1 MLRSMTAY
9 GRACCSTSFGR
20 LTIEIQSLNRRHLEI
35 VTSLPREW
43 LGFDADIKE
52 RLAKEVQRGHVS
64 VAVSAAFEKESPISV
79 TPNLPLVQQLK
90 GAWEKVAEAA
100 GTTLDAALCLGLM
113 AKEPGLLFYDVALK
127 DESECRNALM
137 QSLDLALKHLV
148 AMKRREGERLLVDIA
163 PRFDAM
169 RTTMRKIAER
179 APNTVERYRKRLKE
193 RLEEVLAGCVEN
205 EDKILREVS
214 IYAEKVDIAEEITRF
229 DSHLDQCEHLLKSE
243 AASVGKTFE
252 FVLQEMNREAN
263 TIASKGADV
272 EVARHVIAI
281 KAELE
286 RVREQI
292 QNVE

>member
-9 GRACCSTSFGR
+9 GRACCSTPFGR
-20 LTIEIQSLNRRHLEI
+20 LTVEIQSLNRRHLEI

-52 RLAKEVQRGHVS
+52 RVAKEVQRGHVS

-100 GTTLDAALCLGLM
+100 GVTLDSALCLGLM
-113 AKEPGLLFYDVALK
+113 AKEPGLLFYEVALK
-127 DESECRNALM
+127 DEAQCREALM
-137 QSLDLALKHLV
+137 EALNLSLEQLV
-148 AMKRREGERLLVDIA
+148 GMKRREGERLLADIA
-163 PRFDAM
+163 PRLQAM
-169 RTTMRKIAER
+169 RSSMRKVAAK
-179 APNTVERYRKRLKE
+179 APNAVERYRKRLKE

-205 EDKILREVS
+205 EEKILREVS
-214 IYAEKVDIAEEITRF
+214 VYAEKVDITEEITRF
-229 DSHLDQCEHLLKSE
+229 DSHLSQCEQLLQSE
-243 AASVGKTFE
+243 APSVGKTFE
-252 FVLQEMNREAN
+252 FLLQEMNREAN

-272 EVARHVIAI
+272 EVAQQVIAI

-286 RVREQI
+286 RIREQI